1 MVSPTV
7 GLIPRSVEY
16 RTIATTDQ
24 PSETA
29 VRDLL
34 SVATLLE
41 EPRLAR
47 LYAFVL
53 RSEGSTVTEAVEALD
68 LAQSTAYEDIDR
80 LDSLGL
86 LDGSGD
92 PPVRYEAR
100 PVRFVVETDSG
111 TYTVT
116 PTLVA
121 AVGRRG
127 SDDDLATFL
136 DRQGVGK
143 LAAALEYAVP
153 YADGAMAER
162 VAARELGLHPVE
174 AITALQALKPLVEEM
189 RSVDPYF
196 DAVGDARD
204 RNG

>member
-1 MVSPTV
+1 M
-7 GLIPRSVEY
+7 
-16 RTIATTDQ
+16 ATTDQ

-41 EPRLAR
+41 SPRLAR
-47 LYAFVL
+47 LYTFLL
-53 RSEGSTVTEAVEALD
+53 RAGDATVAEAVEALD
-68 LAQSTAYEDIDR
+68 LAQSTAYEDADR
-80 LDSLGL
+80 LGDLGL
-86 LDGSGD
+86 LEASSGT
-92 PPVRYEAR
+92 PTRYTAR
-100 PVRFVVETDSG
+100 PVRFAVETDAG

-121 AVGRRG
+121 AVARTAT
-127 SDDDLATFL
+127 DEDLATFL

-153 YADGAMAER
+153 YAEGEMSER
-162 VAARELGLHPVE
+162 LAARELDLHPVE
-174 AITALQALKPLVEEM
+174 AITALQALRPVVREM
-189 RSVDPYF
+189 RSVDPFF